1 MTQHPWLD
9 PSAFH
14 FEGGPIGCLLV
25 HGFTGSPPE
34 MKPLGEY
41 LAQQGLTVSGPLLA
55 GHGTSYQDMERTT
68 WQDWYASAEAAY
80 LGLREECQQVF
91 VGGLSM
97 GSLMALRLAALHP
110 VDGIITYSPAIK
122 VRDWRARFVRPMRH
136 IIRWERKTGSQED
149 SDLTDP
155 EAHKMLWSYDVIP
168 VESAHQLMML
178 QKDVRRRLPH
188 ISTPILIIQS
198 VLDQAIHP
206 DSGDILLRSIA
217 SSDKELVVLRNSG
230 HCVTVDS
237 EREAVWRK
245 TYSWISGRVGGEG
258 EPS

>member
-1 MTQHPWLD
+1 MTQHAWLD
-9 PSAFH
+9 PSPFY
-14 FEGGPIGCLLV
+14 FPGGPTGCLLI

-41 LAQQGLTVSGPLLA
+41 LSQKGMTVSGPLLA
-55 GHGTSYQDMERTT
+55 GHGTDYHDMERTS

-80 LGLREECQQVF
+80 LSLREECQQVF

-110 VDGIITYSPAIK
+110 VEGVIAYSPAIK

-136 IIRWERKTGSQED
+136 IIRWERKKDPQDT
-149 SDLTDP
+149 DLTDP
-155 EAHKMLWSYDVIP
+155 EAQKMLWSYDVIP
-168 VESAHQLMML
+168 VESAYQLLLL
-178 QKDVRRRLPH
+178 QKDVMGRLPT
-188 ISTPILIIQS
+188 IRASLLAFQS

-206 DSGDILLRSIA
+206 DCGKILMRSVA
-217 SSDKELVVLRNSG
+217 SSDKELVVLHNSG

-237 EREAVWRK
+237 EREAVWAK
-245 TYSWISGRVGGEG
+245 TYAWISDRVDGQGGEID
-258 EPS
+258 